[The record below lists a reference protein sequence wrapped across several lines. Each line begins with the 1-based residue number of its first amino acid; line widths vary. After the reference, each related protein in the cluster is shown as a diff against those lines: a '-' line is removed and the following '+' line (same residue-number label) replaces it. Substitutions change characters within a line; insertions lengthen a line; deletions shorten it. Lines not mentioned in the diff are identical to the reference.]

1 MKRGKPISFKDKLRA
16 QVNNLVNIVGD
27 DLPDPGRRLLF
38 KTQIAYL
45 LSLIDCLEEEED
57 GEDD

>member
-1 MKRGKPISFKDKLRA
+1 MRRGKPISFKDKLRA

-45 LSLIDCLEEEED
+45 LSLIDCLEED

>member
-1 MKRGKPISFKDKLRA
+1 MRRGKPISFKDKLRA
-16 QVNNLVNIVGD
+16 QVNALVNIVGD

-38 KTQIAYL
+38 KTHIAYL
-45 LSLIDCLEEEED
+45 LILIDCLEED

>member
-1 MKRGKPISFKDKLRA
+1 MRRGKPISFKDKLRA

-45 LSLIDCLEEEED
+45 LSLIDCLEEEDE
-57 GEDD
+57 EDD